1 MSQRPEDVL
10 AALPPQFRFRP
21 RPITDPIDME
31 FLIQNV
37 TDPQLRNQLMAVKLE
52 TTAKVH
58 ANIAEGAQQAAK
70 LLRG

>member
-37 TDPQLRNQLMAVKLE
+37 TDPKLRNQLMAVRLE
-52 TTAKVH
+52 TTAKILN
-58 ANIAEGAQQAAK
+58 NIAEGAQQAASMLK
-70 LLRG
+70 G